1 MSAAPTTVDSCIPV
15 APDASFDWVHHLEN
29 GGMFHTACPGLECE
43 SDGVRA
49 ISKTLPSR
57 RQKCATCCS
66 LAVAFGAAVFVGLF
80 VLGPALKN
88 AMVASD
94 VGSSGHGVAAFMM
107 PRAVPGQLMPSKS
120 IPPVTSAVAVKQ
132 GQHPR
137 SSIFASA
144 VKTVDRVD
152 DFDAEVSSAKSAG
165 KTMIIEYFQPR
176 CRACRALGLKL
187 DQFARR
193 NPSAQVVK
201 VDATTDAGNAIAQR
215 TGPLKKLPRVDV
227 YKEGHL
233 VYQDVM
239 TISEWPDFV
248 SELPLLG
255 MEDAIAGPDMKRHW

>member
-1 MSAAPTTVDSCIPV
+1 MT
-15 APDASFDWVHHLEN
+15 
-29 GGMFHTACPGLECE
+29 
-43 SDGVRA
+43 
-49 ISKTLPSR
+49 
-57 RQKCATCCS
+57 
-66 LAVAFGAAVFVGLF
+66 
-80 VLGPALKN
+80 
-88 AMVASD
+88 
-94 VGSSGHGVAAFMM
+94 
-107 PRAVPGQLMPSKS
+107 SKS
-120 IPPVTSAVAVKQ
+120 IPPVTSAVAMKQ

-137 SSIFASA
+137 ASIFASA
-144 VKTVDRVD
+144 VKTVDRID

-165 KTMIIEYFQPR
+165 KMMIIEYFQPR

-201 VDATTDAGNAIAQR
+201 VDATSDAGNAIAQR

-239 TISEWPDFV
+239 TISQWPDFV

-255 MEDAIAGPDMKRHW
+255 MQDAIDGPDMKRQ